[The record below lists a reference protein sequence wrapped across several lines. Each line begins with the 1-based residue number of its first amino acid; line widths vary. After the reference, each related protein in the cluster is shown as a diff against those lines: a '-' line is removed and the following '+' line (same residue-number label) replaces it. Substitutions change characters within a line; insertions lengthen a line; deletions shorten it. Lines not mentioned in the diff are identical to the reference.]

1 MLDRAFLVSNI
12 FKVINFVLLI
22 SAFAYIFKR
31 YLLSSV
37 EYEMEQ
43 ERMQFQNLKNS
54 IHSFSRQVEDI
65 DLEIKLQK
73 KEDEVLISRIKDWA
87 DIVEENRLKTGQ
99 SFKSNL
105 EKAQNRAKQQER
117 FLQESIVLNKVA
129 PLVLDD
135 LQKQAADKFFSAKS
149 KKDFLSDVLASIK
162 KRV

>member
-12 FKVINFVLLI
+12 FKVINFALLV

-54 IHSFSRQVEDI
+54 IHSYSRQVEDI

-73 KEDEVLISRIKDWA
+73 KEDELLISRVKNWA
-87 DIVEENRLKTGQ
+87 DIVEEDALKASQ
-99 SFKSNL
+99 VFKLNL
-105 EKAQNRAKQQER
+105 EKAQDRANQQEK
-117 FLQESIVLNKVA
+117 FLQESIVLDKVA
-129 PLVLDD
+129 PLVLQD
-135 LQKQAADKFFSAKS
+135 LQRQAAEKFSSAQS
-149 KKDFLSDVLASIK
+149 KKDFLSDVLSSIK
-162 KRV
+162 KGA